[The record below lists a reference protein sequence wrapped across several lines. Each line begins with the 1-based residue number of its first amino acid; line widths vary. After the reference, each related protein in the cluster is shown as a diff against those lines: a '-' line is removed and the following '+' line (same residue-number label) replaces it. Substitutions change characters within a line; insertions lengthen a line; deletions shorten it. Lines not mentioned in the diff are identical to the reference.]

1 MKNMRAI
8 LTVILS
14 LLVLSS
20 FSQTIKE
27 REKDLD
33 TFMPGTTWKTKTGKA
48 WELLSIDKFNETAI
62 RYILRV
68 YNADFK
74 RDSIDV
80 FFKNLINNN
89 KESITP
95 YLLRIKF
102 SRLEGL
108 TDKKRIEYLT
118 RAYQLDSSNIQID
131 SLLGRLCYE
140 EFNNHFSSNLK
151 RNNEIDYYAKTS
163 LTCFNRLCELDKR
176 FQANLKFPL
185 IQLSSYLNDSI
196 NKEKYNKYR
205 QEFYY
210 FPVTK
215 FLNLPPDWETNEKI
229 DVIDNPAFFKLEWY
243 SKHLAALN
251 EPILFNSDS
260 AKIFRFTWLRTFH
273 NPVVISLRNEKDKIT
288 LYWKVCDGMGGYDPG
303 FIIINQSKELPLREW
318 NDFANKINGINFWS
332 ESTRG
337 SEISGT
343 DGSIWILEGK
353 DTEKYQ
359 FIDSWNGMGIREICL
374 TLLKLTDLKIKED
387 EIY

>member
-1 MKNMRAI
+1 MRVI
-8 LTVILS
+8 LTIIFS
-14 LLVLSS
+14 FLVLSS

-33 TFMPGTTWKTKTGKA
+33 AYMPGTTWKTKTNKA

-74 RDSIDV
+74 RDSISV
-80 FFKNLINNN
+80 FFENLINNN
-89 KESITP
+89 KEDVTP

-102 SRLEGL
+102 SKLEGL

-118 RAYQLDSSNIQID
+118 RAYQLDSSNIKID
-131 SLLGRLCYE
+131 SLLGRLCYQ
-140 EFNNHFSSNLK
+140 EFNNYFSSNLK
-151 RNNEIDYYAKTS
+151 RSNEIDYYAKTS

-176 FQANLKFPL
+176 FQANLKYPL
-185 IQLSSYLNDSI
+185 IQLSFYLNDSI
-196 NKEKYNKYR
+196 SKEKYKKFKQN
-205 QEFYY
+205 FYY

-229 DVIDNPAFFKLEWY
+229 DIIDNHAFFKLEWY
-243 SKHLAALN
+243 SKHLAAMN
-251 EPILFNSDS
+251 EPILFNSES
-260 AKIFRFTWLRTFH
+260 AKIFRFTWLRTFD
-273 NPVVISLRNEKDKIT
+273 NPVVIGLKNENDKIT
-288 LYWKVCDGMGGYDPG
+288 LYWKVCDGMGGYEPG
-303 FIIINQSKELPLREW
+303 FITINQSKELTLSEW
-318 NDFANKINGINFWS
+318 NDFSNKINDINFWS
-332 ESTRG
+332 KSTRG
-337 SEISGT
+337 IEISGT

-353 DTEKYQ
+353 DTGKYQ
-359 FIDSWNGMGIREICL
+359 FIDSWNGMGIRETCM